1 LNIRIFIVTVFLL
14 GVFIRNGESASIA
27 DLPLFYSAKETRA
40 RIVDEVTGQPI
51 EGAVVV
57 AQWILASIPERGP
70 LLHIAESVTDKNGEF
85 VIPAW
90 GPKPRRPFTF
100 LKAFSPE
107 LLIFKHGYQPLWL
120 HNESLKDVAEY
131 FPNYKNMK
139 TKDLSN
145 GTSWG
150 KGNPTESVQESM
162 WNGLNI
168 QIEKFDGTSDRW
180 LSSLENLLSFI
191 AEGDD
196 KDLRRFFDAYA
207 AELEYFKVNPVSEQK
222 QVGIYSLSNRIER
235 ARK

>member
-1 LNIRIFIVTVFLL
+1 MKPMMVIAFLL
-14 GVFIRNGESASIA
+14 GALIRTGESASVA

-40 RIVDEVTGQPI
+40 RVVDEETGQPV
-51 EGAVVV
+51 EGSVVV

-70 LLHIAESVTDKNGEF
+70 LLHIAEAVTDKNGEF

-90 GPKPRRPFTF
+90 GPKPRRPFTY

-120 HNESLKDVAEY
+120 HNELLKDVAEY
-131 FPNYKNMK
+131 FPNYKKMK

-145 GTSWG
+145 GTAWY

-168 QIEKFDGTSDRW
+168 QIEKFTGTSDRW
-180 LSSLENLLSFI
+180 IDLLFTFSRFI
-191 AEGDD
+191 AEEEEND
-196 KDLRRFFDAYA
+196 KEVRQLFQALAAERGYFKDNPVTKYHWRVPSFFDR
-207 AELEYFKVNPVSEQK
+207 V
-222 QVGIYSLSNRIER
+222 ER
-235 ARK
+235 ALK